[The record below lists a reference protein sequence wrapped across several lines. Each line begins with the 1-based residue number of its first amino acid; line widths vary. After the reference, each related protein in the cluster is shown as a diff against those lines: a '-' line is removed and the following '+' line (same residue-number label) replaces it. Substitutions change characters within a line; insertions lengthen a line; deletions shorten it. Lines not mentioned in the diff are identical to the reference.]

1 MGDTIPFPA
10 KSRET
15 GNPPSGDVAH
25 VAARRIARI
34 CALGLGLDE
43 LLGEVCREI
52 QTLCGAEG
60 CHIVSCRED
69 TGMVEVWRSPPTKEW
84 PDPDSA
90 YRSPGAPGR
99 VLDALR
105 SAAFIA
111 VEDLGLLP
119 TDDPVRSMYDSL
131 PVRSVL
137 MFPLKFA
144 TRLLGFLS
152 IYKHSVPGEW
162 REGDVRMIGEI
173 VSPIV
178 SAALERRGMEERLRD
193 SEARYRFLADHA
205 LDFISL
211 HDTAGKILYASPAAR
226 RMLGY
231 RPEEMMGA
239 PAEAFIHPDDSEK
252 FLEGNRR
259 LAQGDKTAVTLQ
271 YRLRR
276 KDGGYMEVETVSSP
290 VLDERREI
298 RQVLRVARDLSERK
312 KLEARIFESQKLET
326 IGLLAGGVAH
336 EFNNL
341 LVGITGAV
349 EMLSLLLAGNAEA
362 EKFLA
367 MVERNG
373 ERAVELT
380 GQLLAYAR
388 QGKYSPRIV
397 SLNQAVS
404 EDVPILKATLP
415 AAVEVRLDLKE
426 EAPPV
431 LADLTQLKQMVMSLC
446 LNAGEAMREG
456 GVLAIRTWKV
466 QDLPDGLEDVAAAT
480 GAAATGGTATVI
492 VRSGKPLSGPCSILE
507 VSDTG
512 SGMDRDTLS
521 RIFEPFFSTKFI
533 GRGMGLAAV
542 RGIVESHDGEIL
554 VRSEPGK
561 GSTFIVGFPA
571 ASGPPP
577 IEEKADAPQP
587 RRKGTV
593 LVADDENDVRE
604 VVGAMLRSLGYGV
617 IEARDGVDALE
628 IFRMRRGEIDLVL
641 LDLKMPG
648 MTGDRA
654 FAEMRRI
661 HPAVRGIL
669 ASGYDES
676 GRIRELVAEG
686 FGGFLQKPF
695 RRDELGRKVDEAL
708 ADGGRGEGRES

>member
-15 GNPPSGDVAH
+15 SNPPSGDVAN

-69 TGMVEVWRSPPTKEW
+69 TGRVEVWRSPPTGEW

-105 SAAFIA
+105 SEAIIA
-111 VEDLGLLP
+111 VGDLGLLP
-119 TDDPVRSMYDSL
+119 PDDPIRAMYDSL

-137 MFPLKFA
+137 LFPLKFA
-144 TRLLGFLS
+144 TRILGFLS
-152 IYKHSVPGEW
+152 IHRHSAPGEW
-162 REGDVRMIGEI
+162 REGDVRLIGEI
-173 VSPIV
+173 LSPIV

-193 SEARYRFLADHA
+193 SEARYRFLADNA

-211 HDTAGKILYASPAAR
+211 HNPAGKILYASPAAR

-231 RPEEMMGA
+231 RPEEMMGV
-239 PAEAFIHPDDSEK
+239 PAGAFIHPDDSGK

-259 LAQGDKTAVTLQ
+259 LAQDDKAAVTLQ

-290 VLDERREI
+290 VLDERGEV
-298 RQVLRVARDLSERK
+298 RQVLRVTRDLSERK
-312 KLEARIFESQKLET
+312 KMEARLFESQKLET

-388 QGKYSPRIV
+388 QGKYSPRII

-415 AAVEVRLDLKE
+415 AAVEVRLDLQE
-426 EAPPV
+426 ETTPV
-431 LADLTQLKQMVMSLC
+431 LADLTQLKQVVMSLC

-456 GVLAIRTWKV
+456 GVLAIRTWKA
-466 QDLPDGLEDVAAAT
+466 QHLSEGLEDVT
-480 GAAATGGTATVI
+480 AATGGTATVI

-512 SGMDRDTLS
+512 IGMDQETLS

-542 RGIVESHDGEIL
+542 RGIVESHDGEIFVL
-554 VRSEPGK
+554 SEPGK

-571 ASGPPP
+571 AAGPPP
-577 IEEKADAPQP
+577 DEGKAGAPQP
-587 RRKGTV
+587 RRNGTV

-628 IFRMRRGEIDLVL
+628 IFRVRRGEIDLVL
-641 LDLKMPG
+641 IDLKMPG

-661 HPAVRGIL
+661 FPAVRGIL

-676 GRIRELVAEG
+676 GRIRELLAEG

-695 RRDELGRKVDEAL
+695 RRDELGRKVEEVL

>member
-10 KSRET
+10 KSRDT
-15 GNPPSGDVAH
+15 SNPSSGEVAH
-25 VAARRIARI
+25 ITARRIARI

-69 TGMVEVWRSPPTKEW
+69 TGRVEVWRSPATGES
-84 PDPDSA
+84 PDADSA
-90 YRSPGAPGR
+90 YRSPGALGR

-105 SAAFIA
+105 ADAILS
-111 VEDLGLLP
+111 VDDLGLLP
-119 TDDPVRSMYDSL
+119 PDDPVRAMYDTL
-131 PVRSVL
+131 PIRSVL
-137 MFPLKFA
+137 LFPLKFA

-152 IYKHSVPGEW
+152 IHRCNAPGEW

-211 HDTAGKILYASPAAR
+211 HDPAGKILYASPAAR

-231 RPEEMMGA
+231 RPEEMMGV
-239 PAEAFIHPDDSEK
+239 PAEAFIHPDDVEK
-252 FLEGNRR
+252 FMEGNRR
-259 LAQGDKTAVTLQ
+259 LAQDDKAAVALQ

-290 VLDERREI
+290 VLDERGDI
-298 RQVLRVARDLSERK
+298 RQVLRVTRDLSERK
-312 KLEARIFESQKLET
+312 KMEARLFESQKLET

-341 LVGITGAV
+341 LVGIMGAA
-349 EMLSLLLAGNAEA
+349 EMLSPLLAGNAEA
-362 EKFLA
+362 GKFLA

-388 QGKYSPRIV
+388 QGKYSPRVV
-397 SLNQAVS
+397 SLNKAVS
-404 EDVPILKATLP
+404 EDVPILKAALP
-415 AAVEVRLDLKE
+415 AAVEFRLDLHKE
-426 EAPPV
+426 TPPV
-431 LADLTQLKQMVMSLC
+431 LADMTQLKQLVMSLC
-446 LNAGEAMREG
+446 LNAGEAMRGG
-456 GVLAIRTWKV
+456 GVLSIRTWKV
-466 QDLPDGLEDVAAAT
+466 QDLSDGLEDVTAT
-480 GAAATGGTATVI
+480 MEGAASVI
-492 VRSGKPLSGPCSILE
+492 VRSGRPLSGPCSILE
-507 VSDTG
+507 ISDTG
-512 SGMDRDTLS
+512 IGMDQDTLS

-577 IEEKADAPQP
+577 DEVKTGAPQP
-587 RRKGTV
+587 RRNGTV
-593 LVADDENDVRE
+593 LVVDDEDDVRE
-604 VVGAMLRSLGYGV
+604 VVGAMLRSLGYRV
-617 IEARDGVDALE
+617 IGARGGAVALD
-628 IFRMRRGEIDLVL
+628 IFGRRHGEIDLVL
-641 LDLKMPG
+641 LDLMMPG
-648 MTGDRA
+648 MTGDRV

-661 HPAVRGIL
+661 FPSVRGIL

-695 RRDELGRKVDEAL
+695 RRGELGRMVEEVL

>member
-15 GNPPSGDVAH
+15 GNPPSGDVAG

-69 TGMVEVWRSPPTKEW
+69 TGRVEVWRSPPTGEW

-90 YRSPGAPGR
+90 YLSPGAPGK

-105 SAAFIA
+105 SEAVIA
-111 VEDLGLLP
+111 VGDLGLLP
-119 TDDPVRSMYDSL
+119 PDDPIRTMYDSL

-137 MFPLKFA
+137 LFPLKFA
-144 TRLLGFLS
+144 TRILGFLS
-152 IYKHSVPGEW
+152 IYRHSTPGEW
-162 REGDVRMIGEI
+162 REGDVRLIGEI
-173 VSPIV
+173 LSPIV

-193 SEARYRFLADHA
+193 SEARYRFLADNA

-211 HDTAGKILYASPAAR
+211 HNPAGRILYASPAAR

-231 RPEEMMGA
+231 RPEEMMGV
-239 PAEAFIHPDDSEK
+239 PAEAFIHPDDSGK

-259 LAQGDKTAVTLQ
+259 LARDDKAAVTLQ

-290 VLDERREI
+290 VLDERGEV
-298 RQVLRVARDLSERK
+298 RQILRVARDLSERK
-312 KLEARIFESQKLET
+312 KMEARIFESQKLET

-388 QGKYSPRIV
+388 QGKYSPRII

-415 AAVEVRLDLKE
+415 AAVEVRLELRE
-426 EAPPV
+426 ETAPV
-431 LADLTQLKQMVMSLC
+431 LADLTQLKQVVMSLC

-456 GVLAIRTWKV
+456 GVLAIRTRKA
-466 QDLPDGLEDVAAAT
+466 QHLSDGLEDVTAAA
-480 GAAATGGTATVI
+480 GGTAMVI

-512 SGMDRDTLS
+512 IGMDQETLS

-554 VRSEPGK
+554 VLSEPGK

-571 ASGPPP
+571 ASGPRPV
-577 IEEKADAPQP
+577 EEKTDSPQP
-587 RRKGTV
+587 RRNGTV

-695 RRDELGRKVDEAL
+695 RRDELGRKVEEAL

>member
-15 GNPPSGDVAH
+15 GNPPSGDVAN

-52 QTLCGAEG
+52 KILCGAEG
-60 CHIVSCRED
+60 CHIVSCREA
-69 TGMVEVWRSPPTKEW
+69 TGRVEVWRSPPTEEW

-90 YRSPGAPGR
+90 YRSTGAPGR

-105 SAAFIA
+105 SEAVIA
-111 VEDLGLLP
+111 VGDLGLLP
-119 TDDPVRSMYDSL
+119 PDDPIRAMYDSL

-137 MFPLKFA
+137 LFPLKFA

-152 IYKHSVPGEW
+152 IYKHSAPGEW
-162 REGDVRMIGEI
+162 REGDVRLIGEI
-173 VSPIV
+173 LSPIV

-211 HDTAGKILYASPAAR
+211 HDPAGKILYASPAAR

-231 RPEEMMGA
+231 RPEEMMGVR
-239 PAEAFIHPDDSEK
+239 AEAFIHPDDSGK

-259 LAQGDKTAVTLQ
+259 LAQDDKAAVTLQ

-290 VLDERREI
+290 VLDERGEI

-312 KLEARIFESQKLET
+312 KMEARLFESQKLET

-341 LVGITGAV
+341 LVGISGAA

-388 QGKYSPRIV
+388 QGKYSPRII

-431 LADLTQLKQMVMSLC
+431 LADLTQLKQVVMSLC
-446 LNAGEAMREG
+446 LNAGEAMPEG
-456 GVLAIRTWKV
+456 GVLAVRTWKA
-466 QDLPDGLEDVAAAT
+466 QHLSEGLEEVAAA
-480 GAAATGGTATVI
+480 AGGTATVI
-492 VRSGKPLSGPCSILE
+492 VRSGKPLSGPCAILE
-507 VSDTG
+507 VSDSG
-512 SGMDRDTLS
+512 IGMDRETLS

-542 RGIVESHDGEIL
+542 RGIVETHDGEIL
-554 VRSEPGK
+554 VMSEPGK

-571 ASGPPP
+571 ASGPQHVV
-577 IEEKADAPQP
+577 EKADAPHL
-587 RRKGTV
+587 RRNGTV
-593 LVADDENDVRE
+593 LVADDEDDVRE

-617 IEARDGVDALE
+617 IEARDGIDALE

-654 FAEMRRI
+654 FAEMRRMD
-661 HPAVRGIL
+661 PTVRGLL

-676 GRIRELVAEG
+676 GRIRELMAEG

-695 RRDELGRKVDEAL
+695 RRDELGRKVEEAL
-708 ADGGRGEGRES
+708 ADGGRGGGREP